1 MSLIL
6 EVINKKKK
14 LKSTNNEPHHKYF
27 LKPFLASSDQDN
39 DWTRKQK

>member
-6 EVINKKKK
+6 EVINKKK
-14 LKSTNNEPHHKYF
+14 LKSNNNEPHHKYF